1 MKNELDNL
9 LKQALTPQE
18 EPGKY
23 LNEKLRQKIR
33 EETEMAEKKK
43 HRNSTEL
50 TTAKRRPKRL
60 RPAML
65 LTAVLILI
73 LCSATAFAAWKYLS
87 PRQIAE
93 ETGYDVLGAAFE
105 SEDAVSVNETRNEAG
120 YQITLLGIVSGK
132 NLTGTV
138 ELNGQTLE
146 NDSTYAVV
154 AIEHSDGT
162 PMPDTSSDEYGKEE
176 FFVSPFVKGLNPKDY
191 NAFTMG
197 GGYSDMVKD
206 GIMYRIAECDNVEI
220 FADRGLYLCVQS
232 GTFPDVNAY
241 RFDESSGE
249 ISESEDYEGLNILFS
264 LPVDTSKADPAAA
277 EEYLKQMTKEENGA
291 EIPDDAA
298 NDAIDDGIEEFM
310 EKVTGENIDEYCEPV
325 ESTRQVLTP
334 DADNNIDFTFEVEGR
349 GGGEGKETLMQ
360 EFLDSPPGTLYITGW
375 SDNGEGLDGLLI
387 STLTLLEDGKVE
399 FVAYIPKT

>member
-33 EETEMAEKKK
+33 EETEMTEKKK
-43 HRNSTEL
+43 NRNNTEL
-50 TTAKRRPKRL
+50 ATLGKKRKRL

-65 LTAVLILI
+65 LTAVLILV

-93 ETGYDVLGAAFE
+93 ETGYDTLGVAFE
-105 SEDAVSVNETRNEAG
+105 GEDAVSVNETRSEAG
-120 YQITLLGIVSGK
+120 YHITLLGLVSGK
-132 NLTGTV
+132 NLTGMV

-162 PMPDTSSDEYGKEE
+162 PMPDTSSDEYGEEE

-206 GIMYRIAECDNVEI
+206 GILYRIAECDNVEI
-220 FADRGLYLCVQS
+220 FADRGLYLCVQG
-232 GTFPDVNAY
+232 GTFPDVSAY
-241 RFDESSGE
+241 RFDEISGE

-264 LPVDTSKADPAAA
+264 LPVDKAKADPAAA
-277 EEYLKQMTKEENGA
+277 EEYLKQMAEEENDT
-291 EIPDDAA
+291 EIPE
-298 NDAIDDGIEEFM
+298 DAIDDEVSEFIEKLTE
-310 EKVTGENIDEYCEPV
+310 ENIDEYCEPV

-334 DADNNIDFTFEVEGR
+334 DTDNNVDFAYEVEGR
-349 GGGEGKETLMQ
+349 GGGEGKMTLPE
-360 EFLDSPPGTLYITGW
+360 EFLDGTPGTLYISGW
-375 SDNGEGLDGLLI
+375 ANSEEGLDSLYI
-387 STLTLLEDGKVE
+387 STFTLRDDRKVE
-399 FVAYIPKT
+399 FVAYIPKV